1 MKKQAKPP
9 EAPAGMF
16 ELPGT
21 ETEPQTTPAAERE
34 EIHANHC
41 VVGSECN
48 MTDGCRGKLRA
59 TRATTIKGHN
69 GPQVQIFCPV
79 CGKFAAGHRPLA
91 GLTRGVGKE
100 ERQKL
105 FDRTK
110 GKAV

>member
-21 ETEPQTTPAAERE
+21 EAEPQTTPAAERE

-48 MTDGCRGKLRA
+48 MTDKCSGMLAATPGITMRGY
-59 TRATTIKGHN
+59 N
-69 GPQVQIFCPV
+69 GFRVQIYCTK
-79 CGKFAAGHRPLA
+79 CRKFAAGHRALSGLA
-91 GLTRGVGKE
+91 HGVGPQE
-100 ERQKL
+100 TPKL
-105 FDRTK
+105 FDRK
-110 GKAV
+110 SGKVV